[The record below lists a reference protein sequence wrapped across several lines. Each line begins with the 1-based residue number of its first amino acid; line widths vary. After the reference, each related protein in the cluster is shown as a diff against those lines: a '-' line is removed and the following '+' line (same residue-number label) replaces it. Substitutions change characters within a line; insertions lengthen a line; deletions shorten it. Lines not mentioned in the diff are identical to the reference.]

1 MARTG
6 NKPKDSEI
14 TDNFNP
20 DKITGEDDREME
32 LLARQQALAEGGE
45 VSEEEVAEAYKM
57 LQDMRWVYRMVN
69 GREKLKKLVEGND
82 RQFVAMVKELLK
94 IESSIMTAKIR
105 TKEER
110 LGEGQKTVLVIL
122 KGLEEEKQYIDVTP
136 TDVDTR
142 QIAQMLN
149 PEDV

>member
-94 IESSIMTAKIR
+94 IESAIMTAKIR

-122 KGLEEEKQYIDVTP
+122 KGLEEDKKYIDVTP

>member
-32 LLARQQALAEGGE
+32 LLARQQALAEGGD

-122 KGLEEEKQYIDVTP
+122 KGLEEEKKYIDVTP

>member
-94 IESSIMTAKIR
+94 IESAIMTAKIR

>member
-122 KGLEEEKQYIDVTP
+122 KGLEEEKKYIDVTP

>member
-1 MARTG
+1 
-6 NKPKDSEI
+6 
-14 TDNFNP
+14 
-20 DKITGEDDREME
+20 ME

-94 IESSIMTAKIR
+94 IESAIMTAKIR

-122 KGLEEEKQYIDVTP
+122 KGLEEEKKYIDVTP

>member
-32 LLARQQALAEGGE
+32 LLARQQALAEGGD

-94 IESSIMTAKIR
+94 IESAIMTAKIR

-122 KGLEEEKQYIDVTP
+122 KGLEEEKKYIDVTP

>member
-94 IESSIMTAKIR
+94 IESAIMTAKIR

-122 KGLEEEKQYIDVTP
+122 KGLEEEKKYIDVTP

>member
-105 TKEER
+105 SKEESR
-110 LGEGQKTVLVIL
+110 EGQKTVLVIL

>member
-105 TKEER
+105 SKEESR
-110 LGEGQKTVLVIL
+110 EGQKTVLVIL
-122 KGLEEEKQYIDVTP
+122 KGLEEEKKYIDVTP

>member
-32 LLARQQALAEGGE
+32 LLARQQALAEGGD

-94 IESSIMTAKIR
+94 IESAIMTAKIR

>member
-94 IESSIMTAKIR
+94 IESAIMTAKIR
-105 TKEER
+105 SKEER
-110 LGEGQKTVLVIL
+110 FGEGQKTVLVIL